1 MRAQHPAREREND
14 AAREDATAEVSYQI
28 TTDSTQER
36 EREAETSTSTTDR
49 WILTGVASS
58 IGGLCRHTVATST
71 VCVTKGTRGLTKGTR
86 GPAKGTGWISLLIGT
101 RGDQGTGDDEGD
113 QGTGE
118 GDRMDLA
125 INRDQRGPEGPAM
138 AEINARTLMLNLGR
152 EDAIDSTTSAKIA
165 RYAERKQLAYKLTDE
180 GVLLLDG
187 RGKKIHLRNGVVTL
201 RNALGL
207 HALPERCH
215 AIGDNRV
222 LNKQQQHTNVV
233 TMLHVRKMALV
244 DPRLL
249 KSLRAPLPDP
259 TSDAIDT
266 ALRDLDAEMT
276 SILDGSDADESEK
289 VRLYNQALLRYNDM
303 TKARAAKPTPVVV
316 MKSDTV
322 DNVPAA
328 GATVETAVVT
338 GGQSTDPVNI
348 VGTLPKTLQEKGRQ
362 LLSRLSK
369 VAWNERGELMHE
381 GVPIPA
387 SNAVDLVHDLLR
399 NRKTAR
405 DPVGWRQFAKQMR
418 SANIPL
424 ELVGSLSAVVY
435 YRFKRLIVDIAD
447 MSSKG
452 PGFAYQHV

>member
-14 AAREDATAEVSYQI
+14 AAREDATAEVSDQI

-71 VCVTKGTRGLTKGTR
+71 VCVTKGTGDDEGTR
-86 GPAKGTGWISLLIGT
+86 GPAKGTGGISLLIGT
-101 RGDQGTGDDEGD
+101 RGDQR
-113 QGTGE
+113 
-118 GDRMDLA
+118 DRRGPPDLA
-125 INRDQRGPEGPAM
+125 INRDQRGPEGLAM
-138 AEINARTLMLNLGR
+138 AEINARALMFNLGR

-207 HALPERCH
+207 HALPERCR

-249 KSLRAPLPDP
+249 KSLRENPTPLP
-259 TSDAIDT
+259 DAIDT

-303 TKARAAKPTPVVV
+303 TKTRAAKPIPVVV
-316 MKSDTV
+316 EVKKE
-322 DNVPAA
+322 AA
-328 GATVETAVVT
+328 ATMPTTAFVVEP
-338 GGQSTDPVNI
+338 TDI
-348 VGTLPKTLQEKGRQ
+348 VGTLPKTLQMKGRQ
-362 LLSRLSK
+362 LLSRLSA
-369 VAWNERGELMHE
+369 VTWNERGELIHK
-381 GVPIPA
+381 GVAIRG

-399 NRKTAR
+399 NRKTP
-405 DPVGWRQFAKQMR
+405 DPVGWQQFANQMR
-418 SANIPL
+418 AANIPM
-424 ELVGSLSAVVY
+424 ELVGNVTRRLY
-435 YRFKRLIVDIAD
+435 LQKKRGKRTPQKRTPEPQ
-447 MSSKG
+447 MSEWETL
-452 PGFAYQHV
+452 